1 MTMTTSSRRLAA
13 QAQAKTF
20 LLTAIFYKVTFK
32 TGDKQ
37 GVLAHDK
44 WQRTSTRVTKHKRRD

>member
-20 LLTAIFYKVTFK
+20 LLTAIFYKVTFE

-44 WQRTSTRVTKHKRRD
+44 WQRTSTRVSEHMRRD